1 MTIQIPSNA
10 KKVIEAL
17 NGGGYEAF
25 VVGGCVRDALLGN
38 EPHDWD
44 ICTDALPEEMLRC
57 FKPWHTIEVGIKH
70 GTVSVEL
77 DERAWAYWDTGIH
90 DWFVPGGTYQ
100 IQAGRSSRDIV
111 LSVDLNVNGTKQPKP
126 EKITPDTIVM
136 DLMKNPAAMKVFE
149 PFVTKLQEVFG
160 GGETEDSSGGAISDD
175 MQRAMMLYMPVRGML
190 SFGGGVS
197 YEDFMKMIEMANQQ
211 EAGKQ

>member
-1 MTIQIPSNA
+1 MAAPRCEVFRPVREL
-10 KKVIEAL
+10 KGFDKVYL
-17 NGGGYEAF
+17 
-25 VVGGCVRDALLGN
+25 
-38 EPHDWD
+38 EPGE
-44 ICTDALPEEMLRC
+44 T
-57 FKPWHTIEVGIKH
+57 K
-70 GTVSVEL
+70 TVSVEL